1 MVPKLETRAQQEKKS
16 NEMMGNLERSLP
28 MEFRAVEGEDRVVEL
43 SFSSEI
49 IVERWWGAEIL
60 DHSDGCV
67 DLSRLSE
74 MGCVLFN
81 HKRDIVI
88 AKVEKAWIENNRGK
102 AKIRFDEDEESD
114 KIYQKVKSGTL
125 RGVSTGYIV
134 NNWESVLPGK
144 KSLDGRFKGP
154 CEIAKRWMPYEISI
168 VSVPADASVG
178 VGRSMEPVN
187 RITADYY
194 SRQLQINKAKGG
206 IN

>member
-1 MVPKLETRAQQEKKS
+1 MPKLEERAQQEKKS

-81 HKRDIVI
+81 DNRDIVI
-88 AKVEKAWIENNRGK
+88 AKIEKAWIENNRGK

-168 VSVPADASVG
+168 ASVPADASVG

-187 RITADYY
+187 GITADYY
-194 SRQLQINKAKGG
+194 SRQLKINKAKGG

>member
-1 MVPKLETRAQQEKKS
+1 MPKLERTQQEKKS
-16 NEMMGNLERSLP
+16 NELMGNLERSLP

-43 SFSSEI
+43 SFSSEN

-144 KSLDGRFKGP
+144 KSLDGRFEGP

-178 VGRSMEPVN
+178 VGRSMGLTN
-187 RITADYY
+187 GITVDYY
-194 SRQLQINKAKGG
+194 SRQLKINRAKGG

>member
-1 MVPKLETRAQQEKKS
+1 MPKLEERAQQEKKS

-187 RITADYY
+187 GITADYY

>member
-1 MVPKLETRAQQEKKS
+1 MPKLEERAQQKKKS

-134 NNWESVLPGK
+134 NNWESVLSGK

-187 RITADYY
+187 GITADYY
-194 SRQLQINKAKGG
+194 SRQLKINKAKGG